1 MKRIIFILLCLF
13 LNKLQA
19 QDLIPDDT
27 HVLYNLTLKCAEGGF
42 FTNQEVVF
50 VNVGD
55 KSQIKTK
62 TGADGKAKAL
72 LSVNSSYEIQIS
84 NFSEKRTVMVPNAPR
99 LTMNNTMSY
108 SKNDLKFEK
117 DFTMSPEQIAA
128 VDKEVAMLPDTTYYT
143 SAKLPT
149 KLSETYM
156 SLDIVL
162 QGLDKKPLV
171 GETVTITGRKN
182 KKSFKAST
190 NAAGAML
197 LLLPKGDTYDMSFKY
212 DKNYDV
218 QEVKY
223 MQGTAESHLRI
234 DYIGSK
240 ETERRAKEKEKRM
253 KEDAIRRENEK
264 KEFEAYM
271 KKEGLSAMKAR
282 KKEMDEYTSGKRSFT
297 DNVILKVFE
306 RNKHWK
312 DKLIVCDLTGS
323 MSPYAAQ
330 LELWYKLN
338 FAKEQNLQFVFF
350 NDGDNMPD
358 EKKVIGETGG
368 IYYTPSKGVDSLAYK
383 MIYVENAGWGGDGP
397 ENNMEALI
405 KGTKAAKPFK
415 ELVMIAD
422 NLAPVKD
429 ISLLEKFNVPV
440 RIILC
445 GVSNEIE
452 PDYLKIAYKT
462 KGSIH
467 TMEEDILSISKL
479 LDGQEIKIGNN
490 VYRLMKGKFVQIFK
504 S

>member
-1 MKRIIFILLCLF
+1 MKRILPALLCVLVSI
-13 LNKLQA
+13 LQA
-19 QDLIPDDT
+19 QELIPDEN
-27 HVLYNLTLKCAEGGF
+27 HVLYNLTLKCTEGGF

-50 VNVGD
+50 ENVAD
-55 KSQIKTK
+55 RSQIKTK
-62 TGADGKAKAL
+62 TGMDGKAKAL
-72 LSVNSSYEIQIS
+72 LPINSVFEINIS
-84 NFSEKRTVMVPNAPR
+84 NFSEKRTVTTPNYPR
-99 LTMNNTMSY
+99 ITMNNTMSY
-108 SKNDLKFEK
+108 SKNDLKFEN
-117 DFTMSPEQIAA
+117 DFTMSPAQIAA

-143 SAKLPT
+143 SAKMPA
-149 KLSETYM
+149 KFSESFM
-156 SLDIVL
+156 SLDIVIHD
-162 QGLDKKPLV
+162 LDKKPLI

-182 KKSFKAST
+182 KKSFKATT
-190 NAAGAML
+190 NTGGAMM

-223 MQGTAESHLRI
+223 MQGTAQSHLRL

-240 ETERRAKEKEKRM
+240 ETERRAKEKAKRM
-253 KEDAIRRENEK
+253 KEDAIRREKEK
-264 KEFEAYM
+264 KEFEVYM

-282 KKEMDEYTSGKRSFT
+282 EKEMHEYETGKRSFT

-312 DKLIVCDLTGS
+312 DKLIICDLTGS

-338 FAKEQNLQFVFF
+338 YLKEQNLQFVFF

-358 EKKVIGETGG
+358 RNKKIGETGG
-368 IYYTPSKGVDSLAYK
+368 IYYTTSKGVDSLIYK
-383 MIYVENAGWGGDGP
+383 MVYVQNAGDGGDGP

-405 KGTKAAKPFK
+405 KGTKKAKPFT

-429 ISLLEKFNVPV
+429 ITLLESFNIPV

-445 GVSNEIE
+445 GVGNEIE

-462 KGSIH
+462 KGSVH
-467 TMEEDILSISKL
+467 TMEEDILGISKL
-479 LDGQEIKIGNN
+479 LDGQEIKIGNGL
-490 VYRLMKGKFVQIFK
+490 YRLMKGRFVQIFK